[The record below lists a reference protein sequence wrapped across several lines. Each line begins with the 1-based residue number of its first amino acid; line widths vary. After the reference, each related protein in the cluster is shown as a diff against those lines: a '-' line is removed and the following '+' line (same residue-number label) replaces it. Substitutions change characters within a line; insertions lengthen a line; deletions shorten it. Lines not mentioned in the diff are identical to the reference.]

1 MNRRDFIKGCA
12 ATAAVTAL
20 SGCAAASEVK
30 NTAVNNANN
39 SAKPK
44 SRARSVIEIWV
55 WGGPSQVET
64 FDPKPKAS
72 RDYNG
77 GFGAIPTNVPGIEIS
92 EFWPMMAKIADKYSI
107 IRTMTHPHRGHETAT
122 YLMQTGMQCK
132 KHQFH

>member
-20 SGCAAASEVK
+20 SGCAAAGEVK

-39 SAKPK
+39 SGKPK

-64 FDPKPKAS
+64 FDPKPKAGKE
-72 RDYNG
+72 YNNG
-77 GFGAIPTNVPGIEIS
+77 LKAIPTNVPGIEIS
-92 EFWPMMAKIADKYSI
+92 EMLPS
-107 IRTMTHPHRGHETAT
+107 E
-122 YLMQTGMQCK
+122 
-132 KHQFH
+132 